1 MCGTHTV
8 MGLILYTARQ
18 LISIICLLCALPSWT
33 VRSLRTIPS
42 SVPSVWPGIRKA
54 LSKYLLSEWR
64 NKRLREAT
72 IPSPVKFQQGVLRE
86 TSDFVKP
93 FVLLLSIMPGRGSGL
108 NSGHVR
114 KIDNHRRSDS
124 WQTNCVYSWLT
135 IPTGDFGSVTNPLWT
150 FVFLSY

>member
-8 MGLILYTARQ
+8 MGLILYTASQ

-33 VRSLRTIPS
+33 GRSLRTIPS

-72 IPSPVKFQQGVLRE
+72 IPSPIKLQQGVLRE

-93 FVLLLSIMPGRGSGL
+93 FVFLLYIMPSRGSGL
-108 NSGHVR
+108 NSGYVR
-114 KIDNHRRSDS
+114 NIDNHRRSDS